1 MRIGIYVGGLG
12 QSFHDDTVEKYALR
26 IKNELNYTHTGE
38 SFDIKTEKVAYTDE
52 KESTVVS
59 IFKKNENDNAE
70 EEGAIVYKLYDFKY
84 NDILTEKF
92 KERNILI
99 KNLIL
104 FWLVVKKFPQIV
116 LRLFKYNSFSRPY
129 LTFYA
134 FFILFI
140 ISLAILFFIPASLDI
155 ATNLSAS
162 SEFKNLMS
170 VFRLDVIIDSINS
183 FLVKINSPTVKD
195 LFKAGVP
202 ITALILLIVPE
213 SKTII
218 TSLATEF
225 VCVDQYIENGDRSQI
240 ILGNLDL
247 LVEYIAE
254 NEPNSKIH
262 FHCYSFG
269 SIVVKDLLF
278 PVGTIPSP
286 NLINLSKL
294 LVTVGTPYEFVNA
307 YYPSYYADRCNV
319 MEDRMKWFNIYS
331 LSDAL
336 ATNFRKDS
344 KKGDAEFGI
353 GGLKIVPINLNYEV
367 SASKN
372 MNIFNFFTLYGI
384 RVHKYYWDISTQG
397 QSCVRLLMSKMKEND
412 FI

>member
-1 MRIGIYVGGLG
+1 MKIGIYIGGLG
-12 QSFHDDTVEKYALR
+12 QSFYEDTVEKYATR
-26 IKNELNYTHTGE
+26 IKNELNYRHTGD
-38 SFDIKTEKVAYTDE
+38 SFDLKTEKILYTEE

-59 IFKKNENDNAE
+59 IFKKDGNKED
-70 EEGAIVYKLYDFKY
+70 GDVVYKIYDFKY
-84 NDILTEKF
+84 NEILTEKF
-92 KERNILI
+92 KEKNILI

-104 FWLVVKKFPQIV
+104 FFLAVKKFPQIV

-140 ISLAILFFIPASLDI
+140 ISLAILFFIPASLDV

-162 SEFKNLMS
+162 SEFKHLMS
-170 VFRLDVIIDSINS
+170 ILKLDAITESINALLS
-183 FLVKINSPTVKD
+183 KFNWPTLKE

-202 ITALILLIVPE
+202 ITALVLLIIPE
-213 SKTII
+213 SKVII

-225 VCVDQYIENGDRSQI
+225 VCVDHYIDNGERSQI

-269 SIVVKDLLF
+269 SIVAKDLLF
-278 PVGTIPSP
+278 PVGSLPSD
-286 NLINLSKL
+286 NLRNLTEL
-294 LVTVGTPYEFVNA
+294 LVTIGNPYEFINA
-307 YYPSYYADRCNV
+307 YYSNFYLDRCNV
-319 MEDRMKWFNIYS
+319 MEDKIKWVNVYS
-331 LSDAL
+331 LADAL
-336 ATNFRKDS
+336 ATNFRRDS
-344 KKGDAEFGI
+344 KKGEAEFGI
-353 GGLKIVPINLNYEV
+353 GNLNLFPINLNYEI
-367 SASKN
+367 AANKN
-372 MNIFNFFTLYGI
+372 MNVFNFFTLYGI

-397 QSCVRLLMSKMKEND
+397 QNCVRLIMNKMNENN
-412 FI
+412 FL